1 MQTDGKAEFCNGAAA
16 TLASPGESQGP
27 PPSVQKGKRDSLRA
41 QYEALYAY
49 VEKFA
54 ALLP

>member
-16 TLASPGESQGP
+16 PLASPGERQGP
-27 PPSVQKGKRDSLRA
+27 PPFVQKGKRDSLRA